1 MTEPLIFEMSKD
13 GRRGYTLPK
22 LDVPALDPADH
33 IPARFLRKE
42 LDMPSLS
49 EVDVVRHFTRLSRMN
64 HSLDVGFYPL
74 GSCTMKY
81 NPKVNEDVARLP
93 GFAHV
98 HPQQPEDTVQG
109 ALKLIEELEIYLSEI
124 TGMDAMTLQP
134 AAGAQGELA
143 GLLIMKAYHARNNNH
158 KTKIIIPDSGHGT
171 NPASCSMVGYEVVN
185 VKSDE
190 RGGVD
195 MDDLKA
201 KLTPDVAGLMITNP
215 NTLGLFDENIGELAS
230 LIHSVDGLVYYD
242 GANLNAIMGW
252 TRPGD
257 MGFDIVHLNL
267 HKTFATPHGGGGP
280 GAGPVGVKKHLEQY
294 LPNPRIQ
301 FDGKKYKVASKFK
314 ESVGP
319 VLASLGNFLVLV
331 RAYAYILVNGHD
343 GIKEIASH
351 AVLNANYM
359 MQKLKKTYDLPFD
372 RFCKHEFVISGKKL
386 GEYGI
391 KTLDVAKRLLDFG
404 IHAPTVYFPLI
415 VDEAMMIEP
424 TETESKETLDTFIEA
439 LETIAR
445 EAAENSEKLH
455 EAPLTTPVRRL
466 DEATAA
472 RKPNINYYNQ
482 PD

>member
-415 VDEAMMIEP
+415 VEEAMMIEP